1 MTAHVMKV
9 RRFVAGKKSQQGGGP
24 LLTAHPYPSCLVH
37 NVQADILS
45 LACIF
50 QCEGMLSM
58 SEDVGESLGFGK
70 EALVCPKHSP
80 LRAGREGTFNSCS
93 L

>member
-1 MTAHVMKV
+1 
-9 RRFVAGKKSQQGGGP
+9 
-24 LLTAHPYPSCLVH
+24 
-37 NVQADILS
+37 
-45 LACIF
+45 
-50 QCEGMLSM
+50 M

-93 L
+93 LQLPGSACAG